1 MIRATHLDHPLCQTQ
16 IDAANALHARL
27 PGWQTAD
34 AVLAALGHHFPS
46 NADLVYV
53 IPKAVTLN
61 SLYATSVLAI
71 QAMARHVAEVL
82 EKAGD
87 QVGIEVVEEIA
98 WLHGL
103 GPEKDKS
110 RRFLSFASKY
120 CHFFVDPQRFPILD
134 ELAGRALSHHLGRK
148 NRSPMSGTAEDY
160 PNYVADIDRLR
171 KAGGLTCDYAE
182 LDHYLWLCGQ
192 RLAYQKRKEAD
203 DRGSINGEVWDLF
216 RQSKDASARD
226 LVHVAFGAPDQ

>member
-46 NADLVYV
+46 NADLVHV

-103 GPEKDKS
+103 GLEKNKS

-120 CHFFVDPQRFPILD
+120 CHFFVDARRFPILD
-134 ELAGRALSHHLGRK
+134 DFAGRALSYHLGRGS
-148 NRSPMSGTAEDY
+148 RTPMRQKPEDY
-160 PNYVADIDRLR
+160 PNYVADVDRLHAA
-171 KAGGLTCDYAE
+171 AGLNCSYAQ
-182 LDHYLWLCGQ
+182 LDHYLWLRGQ
-192 RLAYQKRKEAD
+192 WLEYQKRKESGEPG
-203 DRGSINGEVWDLF
+203 RINGEVWDLF
-216 RQSKDASARD
+216 RHPRDGSARAMM
-226 LVHVAFGAPDQ
+226 HAAFGAPD